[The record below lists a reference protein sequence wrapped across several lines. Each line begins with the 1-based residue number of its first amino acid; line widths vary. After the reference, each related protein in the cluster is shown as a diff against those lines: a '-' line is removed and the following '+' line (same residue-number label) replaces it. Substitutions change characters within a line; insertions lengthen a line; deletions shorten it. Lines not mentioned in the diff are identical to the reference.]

1 MNLFHEIFKKIIQLL
16 QFHEIFKYFQSSNV
30 LLQKDVLLDDMLT
43 STQAQKLLRL
53 ICMQNGNLPEI
64 SDDSTSNKPRNILT
78 KILENVDEWN
88 LRISTVDINL
98 MYIYTRR
105 SGKLLE
111 KQLHTKPIHSIS

>member
-1 MNLFHEIFKKIIQLL
+1 M
-16 QFHEIFKYFQSSNV
+16 QFYETLFKYFQSSNV

-111 KQLHTKPIHSIS
+111 KQLHTKPWF

>member
-1 MNLFHEIFKKIIQLL
+1 MKYYRNSESISRNICFFFKSPKI
-16 QFHEIFKYFQSSNV
+16 YFQSSNV
-30 LLQKDVLLDDMLT
+30 LLQKDVLLDDML
-43 STQAQKLLRL
+43 SSKQAQKLLRL

-105 SGKLLE
+105 NGKFDYSLVL
-111 KQLHTKPIHSIS
+111 

>member
-1 MNLFHEIFKKIIQLL
+1 MLFFKSPKI
-16 QFHEIFKYFQSSNV
+16 YFQSSNV
-30 LLQKDVLLDDMLT
+30 LLQKDVLLDDML
-43 STQAQKLLRL
+43 SSKQAQKLLRL

-105 SGKLLE
+105 NGKFLLF
-111 KQLHTKPIHSIS
+111 LFL